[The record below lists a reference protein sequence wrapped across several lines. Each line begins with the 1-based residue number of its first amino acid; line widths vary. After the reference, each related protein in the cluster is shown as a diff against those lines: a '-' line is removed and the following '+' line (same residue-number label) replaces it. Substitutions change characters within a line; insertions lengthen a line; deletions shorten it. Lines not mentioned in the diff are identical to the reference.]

1 MESKEVLNKDE
12 LDLVEKIK
20 SYGQTGQAAKTKLET
35 DEKVLARVTD
45 GIYRLPGSA
54 IRELISNA
62 YDADAVNVI
71 IDTDVPR
78 FQTITIRDDG
88 NGMSIETMVNLLNHV
103 GASAKRSVKGG
114 SLKVTDD
121 KDSSLSINKK
131 RKLIGKIGIGLFSV
145 AQLTRDFDIITK
157 QKGDNYY
164 LKARI
169 RLHNYSEEYV
179 KEKEREFEEKLSASE
194 AQDSKAEANSS
205 GVGARGASFETG
217 EVEIWTDPT
226 DNIDAHGTDI
236 VLRNIKKS
244 ARDQL
249 RSVDIWG
256 QEAAETELESN
267 LQSDDLLNSSK
278 LEKPKFHVG
287 NYFGKDGFEFYDGKD
302 REPELPWSENDD
314 GEGKLLKL
322 YNSVLSLTNVTTNPK
337 LAIVFDNY
345 LNMLWTLS
353 LSVPLN
359 YIEKHPFSYNLN
371 EVQDVYL
378 ISNKLKGQAQKYEP
392 ENKNSSIGEVLP
404 STSAYVDIDFN
415 VVIDGVKLFR
425 PLKLTGLPRSSGAV
439 KRPILFVGSYSP
451 DLSGVD
457 TQDSGGKISFDA
469 YLLWTPKVIPRDH
482 NGVLVRVHNSSGTLF
497 DETFMK
503 HQVAEHTI
511 KSQLTVEIFVNN
523 GLDSALNIDRESFNI
538 SHPHYQIMM
547 KWLHQAI
554 RQVVNK
560 YKSIKKE
567 EVEKNQDTS
576 RNSYDENLSKIV
588 LKSINKSGLDY
599 SDVSSLYLVDGN
611 KASSN
616 VKGDIAI
623 SELPM
628 ESIRIEKDRFLELS
642 GLTTSKSK
650 KSHFIES
657 KTEAIIQVLES
668 YRVLNDLSA
677 SQRESL
683 IEDIIQII
691 SFEG

>member
-1 MESKEVLNKDE
+1 MESKDTLNKGE

-20 SYGQTGQAAKTKLET
+20 NYSQTGQSAKTKLET

-62 YDADAVNVI
+62 YDADAVNVTI
-71 IDTDVPR
+71 NTDVPR

-88 NGMSIETMVNLLNHV
+88 NGMSIETLVNLLNHV
-103 GASAKRSVKGG
+103 GASAKRSGKGG
-114 SLKVTDD
+114 SLKVTDE
-121 KDSSLSINKK
+121 KDSSLSLNKK

-157 QKGDNYY
+157 QKGEDFY

-169 RLHNYSEEYV
+169 RLHNYSEEYIRE
-179 KEKEREFEEKLSASE
+179 KEKEFEEKISATKEHTPTGESDGDVE
-194 AQDSKAEANSS
+194 
-205 GVGARGASFETG
+205 ARGASFETG
-217 EVEIWTDPT
+217 EVEIWTDT
-226 DNIDAHGTDI
+226 TENIDAHGTDI

-256 QEAAETELESN
+256 QEAAETELESSIP
-267 LQSDDLLNSSK
+267 SDDLLNSSK

-287 NYFGKDGFEFYDGKD
+287 NYYGKDGFEFYDGSD
-302 REPELPWSENDD
+302 REPELPWNETDKSED
-314 GEGKLLKL
+314 KLLKL

-359 YIEKHPFSYNLN
+359 YIEKHPFRYSTN
-371 EVQDVYL
+371 EIEDVYI
-378 ISNKLKGQAQKYEP
+378 ISNKLKGQANRYEP
-392 ENKNSSIGEVLP
+392 DEKDTPIGTILP
-404 STSAYVDIDFN
+404 SIATYDDIDFN

-425 PLKLTGLPRSSGAV
+425 PLKFSGLPKSSGAV

-451 DLSGVD
+451 DLSAID
-457 TQDSGGKISFDA
+457 NQDSGGKISFDA

-567 EVEKNQDTS
+567 EVEKNHDTS
-576 RNSYDENLSKIV
+576 RNSYDENLSRIV
-588 LKSINKSGLDY
+588 LNSIGRSGLDY
-599 SDVSSLYLVDGN
+599 SDVSNLYLVDGE
-611 KASSN
+611 KASSSA
-616 VKGDIAI
+616 KGDMSI
-623 SELPM
+623 SDLPM
-628 ESIRIEKDRFLELS
+628 ESIKIEKDRYLELS

-668 YRVLNDLSA
+668 YRILNDLSA